1 MVDSRTAEEL
11 YKMSREH
18 LGVLGTK
25 EVQKKQKQY
34 KKQKQNEKLTTIHVG
49 LWKEHRS

>member
-1 MVDSRTAEEL
+1 MVDKLFQECNALYFSLTARTAEEL

-25 EVQKKQKQY
+25 EVQKNKSSTKN
-34 KKQKQNEKLTTIHVG
+34 KSKTK
-49 LWKEHRS
+49 S